1 MSKTRTNPRF
11 QRGSRNTSYEPFGF
25 ELGYEA
31 AHVILASFFVG
42 LLIGLLLSAVF
53 YDLVNDGRS

>member
-1 MSKTRTNPRF
+1 
-11 QRGSRNTSYEPFGF
+11 
-25 ELGYEA
+25 
-31 AHVILASFFVG
+31 VILASFFVG